1 MSDSPE
7 CRSDR
12 YTVIATG
19 EEGEEGTPIA
29 LTPEAAA
36 AAAVTEDPT
45 NENEARLDMGSAPSG
60 VSAIKSVHFTQAC
73 TKPWLCGEVAVSG
86 NFWRTGAGGTDRIF
100 GTE

>member
-19 EEGEEGTPIA
+19 DEGAEGTPTGA
-29 LTPEAAA
+29 VTPAAA
-36 AAAVTEDPT
+36 
-45 NENEARLDMGSAPSG
+45 NETRLDMASATSG

-73 TKPWLCGEVAVSG
+73 TKPWLCGQATVSG
-86 NFWRTGAGGTDRIF
+86 KVSSANSP
-100 GTE
+100 